1 MGKNYGKLQ
10 GEVVPVSAMMAYTGS
25 RGMAVHILNP
35 SIRWR
40 WQKSVVPWLLYLKEG
55 AHSTH

>member
-40 WQKSVVPWLLYLKEG
+40 
-55 AHSTH
+55 